1 MKLEISVIGLLI
13 IAFYSA
19 LVLVVV
25 ALPLR
30 KLLSEYRWKWAVI
43 APPVFAL
50 LALPWAEEIWIAWHF
65 NQLCKG
71 AGVHVARRVV
81 VEGFVDD
88 TSRSSRVGLKPG
100 LLNFDSNSLAAF
112 DKAGYRYREHML
124 IDGGVWHV
132 ERKPDGVYGSVLDRP
147 AARYHYKYAYQP
159 TPHQYEEPVGWKIY
173 KTETQV
179 IDAETDEVLGR
190 DTRYTRYSN
199 AFEWLWV
206 RLLGYGTTG
215 CSGPHDQ
222 PEKGKRVG
230 QILTDVG
237 PLRKF

>member
-13 IAFYSA
+13 ITFYSA

-30 KLLSEYRWKWAVI
+30 KLLAESRWKWAVI

-71 AGVHVARRVV
+71 AGVHVVRQ
-81 VEGFVDD
+81 VEVDGFYDS
-88 TSRSSRVGLKPG
+88 TLRSGYELIR
-100 LLNFDSNSLAAF
+100 DR
-112 DKAGYRYREHML
+112 GYRFMEHPSL
-124 IDGGVWHV
+124 QPGKIGHV
-132 ERKPDGVYGSVLDRP
+132 ERVDNQWKETVIDRP
-147 AARYHYKYAYQP
+147 TARYHYKYAYQP

-230 QILTDVG
+230 QIYQYVLM
-237 PLRKF
+237 PKK